1 MMGSSTTH
9 GVTNT
14 ALQTQ
19 LAGIA
24 VRLERIESDIGE
36 IKDKLMSNDTRVG
49 AIEQAQAGV
58 HPILDAR
65 LDALEKRTNKHD
77 DQISEL
83 TKNVESLRQTVK
95 TVTWVCGIAGGAII
109 TWLIAQLLALI

>member
-1 MMGSSTTH
+1 MGSSQTH

-14 ALQTQ
+14 QLQIQ

-24 VRLERIESDIGE
+24 GRLERIEADISE
-36 IKDKLMSNDTRVG
+36 IKDTVVNNDNRVRI
-49 AIEQAQAGV
+49 IEQDQAGV

-95 TVTWVCGIAGGAII
+95 VVTWVCGIAGAAII

>member
-1 MMGSSTTH
+1 MKP
-9 GVTNT
+9 
-14 ALQTQ
+14 
-19 LAGIA
+19 I
-24 VRLERIESDIGE
+24 IDI
-36 IKDKLMSNDTRVG
+36 SNWQQPNAINYDLFG

-95 TVTWVCGIAGGAII
+95 VVTWVCGIAGAAVL
-109 TWLIAQLLALI
+109 TWLVAQLLALI

>member
-1 MMGSSTTH
+1 MGGSQTH
-9 GVTNT
+9 SVTNT
-14 ALQTQ
+14 QLQIQ

-24 VRLERIESDIGE
+24 GRLERIEVDIGE

-65 LDALEKRTNKHD
+65 LDALGKRTNKHD

-83 TKNVESLRQTVK
+83 TKNMESLRQTVK
-95 TVTWVCGIAGGAII
+95 VVTWVCMIAGAAVIGWVIG
-109 TWLIAQLLALI
+109 QLLALI

>member
-1 MMGSSTTH
+1 MGSSSTH
-9 GVTNT
+9 SVTNT
-14 ALQTQ
+14 QLQIQ
-19 LAGIA
+19 LVGIA
-24 VRLERIESDIGE
+24 GRLERIEKDIGE

-95 TVTWVCGIAGGAII
+95 VVTWVCGIAGAAVL
-109 TWLIAQLLALI
+109 TWLVAQLLALI

>member
-24 VRLERIESDIGE
+24 VRLERIEKDIGE
-36 IKDKLMSNDTRVG
+36 IKDRLMSNDTRVG
-49 AIEQAQAGV
+49 IIEQTQAGV

-77 DQISEL
+77 EQITEL